1 MDYFFSILMALVA
14 YACIS
19 TGFVLMKMGIDRME
33 WKGKRNKT
41 FYKNLSLWIT
51 GFIIMNIYGVPSAVA
66 LKHLPSHIVAS
77 FAGWGIVVLVFLS
90 HLLLKEKLAKTDI
103 VFSLSIVAGIVLL
116 NLFEKP
122 SPPGTADE
130 TAMVLLAAVPVVLFT
145 AGIVGGIVSG
155 LSPKKK
161 TVVFASVSGISAGL
175 MVVTLRLLVL
185 AYGYDVALYFNSPY
199 LYAYIGFALLS
210 FIALQAACKNGP
222 MMVTGPVQ
230 YSTTIIYPLPAAF
243 LVFDRGIHPVQF
255 LAIGLIVYS
264 VISILKKR

>member
-19 TGFVLMKMGIDRME
+19 TGFVLMKMGIDWMG
-33 WKGKRNKT
+33 WKKKRNRT

-90 HLLLKEKLAKTDI
+90 HFLLKEKLDKTDI

-122 SPPGTADE
+122 SPPRTADE
-130 TAMVLLAAVPVVLFT
+130 TGMVLLAAIPVVLLAAAF
-145 AGIVGGIVSG
+145 VSR
-155 LSPKKK
+155 LSPKMK
-161 TVVFASVSGISAGL
+161 TILFASVSGISAGL
-175 MVVTLRLLVL
+175 MVVSLRLLVL

-199 LYAYIGFALLS
+199 LYVYIGFALLS